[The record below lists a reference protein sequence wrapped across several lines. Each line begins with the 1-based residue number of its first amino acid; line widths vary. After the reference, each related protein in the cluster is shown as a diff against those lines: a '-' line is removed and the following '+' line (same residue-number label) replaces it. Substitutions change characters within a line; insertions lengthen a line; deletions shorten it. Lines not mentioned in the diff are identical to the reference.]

1 MMATLE
7 VVPRVPTD
15 FVKVSQGLRNQ
26 YGTLVEYKLTE
37 KYGIELQRTSWCDG
51 VRNASRN

>member
-1 MMATLE
+1 MATLE